1 MAARLA
7 AGLRNPHPLAA
18 TVRKARAEAAGS
30 WLGALTMP
38 AKTRSTLLR
47 AFAASAQPSREVM
60 AEALAQVTDVTA
72 THLDRVARLE
82 LVRLVEALRR
92 DGGILAESADRPVE

>member
-7 AGLRNPHPLAA
+7 TGLLNPHPLTAA
-18 TVRKARAEAAGS
+18 VRRVRAEAAGT

-38 AKTRSTLLR
+38 AKTRLALLR
-47 AFAASAQPSREVM
+47 SFTASAQSSREVM
-60 AEALAQVTDVTA
+60 AEALSHVTDVTA
-72 THLDRVARLE
+72 AHLDRMARSD